1 MVGKILYHG
10 SNMKVDKPMLLKGQ
24 RALDFGAGFYL
35 TSSYEQAMKW
45 AKTVTRRR
53 GNGQPIVNIYDLDE
67 QRLATLHVLRFN
79 TADGDWLDYVVKNR
93 RGQAV
98 VGD

>member
-53 GNGQPIVNIYDLDE
+53 GNGQAIVKTYTTSTSCVW
-67 QRLATLHVLRFN
+67 QRFMCCVSTLPMETGL
-79 TADGDWLDYVVKNR
+79 TMW
-93 RGQAV
+93 
-98 VGD
+98 